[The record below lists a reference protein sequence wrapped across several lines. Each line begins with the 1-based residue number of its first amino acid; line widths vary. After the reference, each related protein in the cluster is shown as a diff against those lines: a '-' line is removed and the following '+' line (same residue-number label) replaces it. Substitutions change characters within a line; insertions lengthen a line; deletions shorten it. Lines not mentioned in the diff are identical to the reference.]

1 MKSRPRQAQR
11 KDAVKTDG
19 RKFTGVS
26 SQPRKAW
33 GSQKLKEASATPSS
47 RGLRRSTAWK
57 TPSFWTSGLQNS
69 KRISF
74 CCFKSPRCG
83 TLLWQPQEP
92 DTLSETTWEAPGGH
106 EEGLQRGWLPISHW
120 RFDHFKAAGSGDVE
134 KS

>member
-19 RKFTGVS
+19 RKKFTGVS

-47 RGLRRSTAWK
+47 RGFRRSIAWK

-74 CCFKSPRCG
+74 SCFKSPRCG
-83 TLLWQPQEP
+83 TLLWQSQET
-92 DTLSETTWEAPGGH
+92 DTLSV
-106 EEGLQRGWLPISHW
+106 GWPRRS
-120 RFDHFKAAGSGDVE
+120 
-134 KS
+134 